1 MCVDGSIDTSDSHST
16 SRQRRVRSWL
26 NAVEGFF
33 AKLTKRRLKRG
44 VFGRRSAG
52 RHQSLRRR
60 TLYQAEALHLDR

>member
-1 MCVDGSIDTSDSHST
+1 MAQST
-16 SRQRRVRSWL
+16 RAIHIPLHANVVFVRGF

-60 TLYQAEALHLDR
+60 TQYQAEALHLDR